1 MKANR
6 LRLEKKFDVIERAGG
21 IKLPHMKSGS
31 GISFTYWER
40 LNVIFSLPAFLFGF
54 VYYIYHGLWKKSL
67 ILVAF
72 CLASIE
78 LLDIIFIR
86 YPSIYE
92 LWYGFSY
99 LITPMVF
106 ALRANGDLY
115 TEYRLN
121 KNVNNSLWSDAMH
134 RLTRNKAAML
144 GACILILLITL
155 AALAPWIAPYSYSYQ
170 DLNLGASPPSADHL
184 LGTDVLGRDLLSR
197 ILYGARISLLVGFV
211 ATGVAL
217 VIGVSWGII
226 AGYAGGKVDSIM
238 MRIVDV
244 LYGLPFIIFI
254 ILLMVIFG
262 RNLWLL
268 FGAIGAVEWLT
279 MARIVRGQV
288 IGLKNQEFVMAAKAM
303 GVSNLSMFRR
313 HLLPNILGPIAVY
326 ATLTI
331 PQVMLLEGFLS
342 FLGLGIQPPMSS
354 WGTLIK
360 DGVESME
367 EYSWLLIYPGLT
379 FTITLFALN
388 FFGDGLR
395 DALDPKT
402 TDN

>member
-1 MKANR
+1 M
-6 LRLEKKFDVIERAGG
+6 
-21 IKLPHMKSGS
+21 SQS
-31 GISFTYWER
+31 S
-40 LNVIFSLPAFLFGF
+40 
-54 VYYIYHGLWKKSL
+54 
-67 ILVAF
+67 
-72 CLASIE
+72 
-78 LLDIIFIR
+78 
-86 YPSIYE
+86 
-92 LWYGFSY
+92 
-99 LITPMVF
+99 
-106 ALRANGDLY
+106 
-115 TEYRLN
+115 
-121 KNVNNSLWSDAMH
+121 SLWSDALR
-134 RLTRNKAAML
+134 RLFKNKAAVA
-144 GACILILLITL
+144 GAIVLLVLIVL
-155 AALAPWIAPYSYSYQ
+155 AAFAPWIAPYPYAYQ
-170 DLNLGASPPSADHL
+170 NLDLGASPPSSVHL

-197 ILYGARISLLVGFV
+197 ILYGARISLLVGFI
-211 ATGVAL
+211 ATTVAL
-217 VIGVSWGII
+217 IIGVSWGII
-226 AGYAGGKVDSIM
+226 AGYAGGKIDSAM

-268 FGAIGAVEWLT
+268 FLAIGAVEWLT
-279 MARIVRGQV
+279 MARIVRAQV
-288 IGLKNQEFVMAAKAM
+288 LSLKNQEFVLAAQAM
-303 GVSNLSMFRR
+303 GVSNFAMFKR
-313 HLLPNILGPIAVY
+313 HLLPNILGPVAVY

-331 PQVMLLEGFLS
+331 PQVMLLESFLS

-402 TDN
+402 SE

>member
-1 MKANR
+1 M
-6 LRLEKKFDVIERAGG
+6 
-21 IKLPHMKSGS
+21 S
-31 GISFTYWER
+31 
-40 LNVIFSLPAFLFGF
+40 
-54 VYYIYHGLWKKSL
+54 
-67 ILVAF
+67 
-72 CLASIE
+72 
-78 LLDIIFIR
+78 
-86 YPSIYE
+86 
-92 LWYGFSY
+92 
-99 LITPMVF
+99 
-106 ALRANGDLY
+106 
-115 TEYRLN
+115 
-121 KNVNNSLWSDAMH
+121 NSSTLWSDAIY
-134 RLTRNKAAML
+134 RLTRNKAAMF
-144 GACILILLITL
+144 GAFILLIL
-155 AALAPWIAPYSYSYQ
+155 IASAALAPWIAPYSYSFQ
-170 DLNLGASPPSADHL
+170 NLELGASPPSADHI

-288 IGLKNQEFVMAAKAM
+288 MGLKNQEFVMAAKAM
-303 GVSNLSMFRR
+303 GVSNFSMFRK
-313 HLLPNILGPIAVY
+313 HLLQKILGPIAVY
-326 ATLTI
+326 ATLKI

-367 EYSWLLIYPGLT
+367 EYSWLLIYPGIT

>member
-1 MKANR
+1 MS
-6 LRLEKKFDVIERAGG
+6 
-21 IKLPHMKSGS
+21 KSS
-31 GISFTYWER
+31 T
-40 LNVIFSLPAFLFGF
+40 
-54 VYYIYHGLWKKSL
+54 
-67 ILVAF
+67 
-72 CLASIE
+72 
-78 LLDIIFIR
+78 
-86 YPSIYE
+86 
-92 LWYGFSY
+92 
-99 LITPMVF
+99 
-106 ALRANGDLY
+106 
-115 TEYRLN
+115 
-121 KNVNNSLWSDAMH
+121 LWSDAIY
-134 RLTRNKAAML
+134 RLTRNKAAMF
-144 GACILILLITL
+144 GAFILIILIAS
-155 AALAPWIAPYSYSYQ
+155 AALAPWIAPYSYSFQ
-170 DLNLGASPPSADHL
+170 NLELGASPPSSEHF

-217 VIGVSWGII
+217 IIGVSWGII
-226 AGYAGGKVDSIM
+226 AGYAGGRVDSIM

-288 IGLKNQEFVMAAKAM
+288 MGLKNQEFVMAARAM
-303 GVSNLSMFRR
+303 GASNFSMFRK

-367 EYSWLLIYPGLT
+367 EHSWLLIYPGVT

>member
-1 MKANR
+1 MS
-6 LRLEKKFDVIERAGG
+6 
-21 IKLPHMKSGS
+21 KSS
-31 GISFTYWER
+31 T
-40 LNVIFSLPAFLFGF
+40 
-54 VYYIYHGLWKKSL
+54 
-67 ILVAF
+67 
-72 CLASIE
+72 
-78 LLDIIFIR
+78 
-86 YPSIYE
+86 
-92 LWYGFSY
+92 
-99 LITPMVF
+99 
-106 ALRANGDLY
+106 
-115 TEYRLN
+115 
-121 KNVNNSLWSDAMH
+121 LWSDAIY
-134 RLTRNKAAML
+134 RLTRNKAAMS
-144 GACILILLITL
+144 GAFILFILILS
-155 AALAPWIAPYSYSYQ
+155 AALAPWIAPYSYSFQ
-170 DLNLGASPPSADHL
+170 NLELGASPPSAAHL

-197 ILYGARISLLVGFV
+197 ILYGAIISLLVGFV

-217 VIGVSWGII
+217 VIGVSWGIV
-226 AGYAGGKVDSIM
+226 AGYAGGKIDSVM
-238 MRIVDV
+238 MRIVDI

-303 GVSNLSMFRR
+303 GVSNFSMFRK

-367 EYSWLLIYPGLT
+367 EYSWLLIYPGIT

>member
-1 MKANR
+1 MK
-6 LRLEKKFDVIERAGG
+6 
-21 IKLPHMKSGS
+21 
-31 GISFTYWER
+31 
-40 LNVIFSLPAFLFGF
+40 
-54 VYYIYHGLWKKSL
+54 
-67 ILVAF
+67 
-72 CLASIE
+72 
-78 LLDIIFIR
+78 
-86 YPSIYE
+86 
-92 LWYGFSY
+92 
-99 LITPMVF
+99 
-106 ALRANGDLY
+106 
-115 TEYRLN
+115 
-121 KNVNNSLWSDAMH
+121 NNSLWSDALY
-134 RLTRNKAAML
+134 RLSRNRAAMFGGL
-144 GACILILLITL
+144 ILIILILC
-155 AALAPWIAPYSYSYQ
+155 AVFAPLIAPYSYSYQ
-170 DLNLGASPPSADHL
+170 NLILGASPPSAEHL

-226 AGYAGGKVDSIM
+226 AGYMGGRVDSIM
-238 MRIVDV
+238 MRIVDI

-303 GVSNLSMFRR
+303 GVSSLSMFRR

-331 PQVMLLEGFLS
+331 PQVMLLESFLS

-367 EYSWLLIYPGLT
+367 EFSWLLIYPGIT

-402 TDN
+402 SDN

>member
-1 MKANR
+1 MSR
-6 LRLEKKFDVIERAGG
+6 
-21 IKLPHMKSGS
+21 SS
-31 GISFTYWER
+31 T
-40 LNVIFSLPAFLFGF
+40 
-54 VYYIYHGLWKKSL
+54 
-67 ILVAF
+67 
-72 CLASIE
+72 
-78 LLDIIFIR
+78 
-86 YPSIYE
+86 
-92 LWYGFSY
+92 
-99 LITPMVF
+99 
-106 ALRANGDLY
+106 
-115 TEYRLN
+115 
-121 KNVNNSLWSDAMH
+121 LWSDAIY
-134 RLTRNKAAML
+134 RLTRNKAAMF
-144 GACILILLITL
+144 GAFILFILILC
-155 AALAPWIAPYSYSYQ
+155 AALAPWIAPYSYSFQ
-170 DLNLGASPPSADHL
+170 NLELGASPPSAAHL

-217 VIGVSWGII
+217 VIGVSWGIV
-226 AGYAGGKVDSIM
+226 AGYAGGKIDSVM
-238 MRIVDV
+238 MRIVDI

-303 GVSNLSMFRR
+303 GVSNFSMFRK

-367 EYSWLLIYPGLT
+367 EYSWLLIYPGIT

>member
-1 MKANR
+1 MS
-6 LRLEKKFDVIERAGG
+6 
-21 IKLPHMKSGS
+21 KSS
-31 GISFTYWER
+31 T
-40 LNVIFSLPAFLFGF
+40 
-54 VYYIYHGLWKKSL
+54 
-67 ILVAF
+67 
-72 CLASIE
+72 
-78 LLDIIFIR
+78 
-86 YPSIYE
+86 
-92 LWYGFSY
+92 
-99 LITPMVF
+99 
-106 ALRANGDLY
+106 
-115 TEYRLN
+115 
-121 KNVNNSLWSDAMH
+121 LWSDAIY
-134 RLTRNKAAML
+134 RLTRNKAAMF
-144 GACILILLITL
+144 GASILLLLIIS
-155 AALAPWIAPYSYSYQ
+155 AALAPWIAPYSYSFQ
-170 DLNLGASPPSADHL
+170 NLELGASPPSAEHI
-184 LGTDVLGRDLLSR
+184 LGTDILGRDLLSR

-288 IGLKNQEFVMAAKAM
+288 MGLKNQEFVMAAKAM
-303 GVSNLSMFRR
+303 GVSNFSMFRK

-367 EYSWLLIYPGLT
+367 EFSWLLIYPGIT
-379 FTITLFALN
+379 FTVTLFALN

>member
-1 MKANR
+1 MS
-6 LRLEKKFDVIERAGG
+6 
-21 IKLPHMKSGS
+21 KSS
-31 GISFTYWER
+31 T
-40 LNVIFSLPAFLFGF
+40 
-54 VYYIYHGLWKKSL
+54 
-67 ILVAF
+67 
-72 CLASIE
+72 
-78 LLDIIFIR
+78 
-86 YPSIYE
+86 
-92 LWYGFSY
+92 
-99 LITPMVF
+99 
-106 ALRANGDLY
+106 
-115 TEYRLN
+115 
-121 KNVNNSLWSDAMH
+121 LWSDAIY
-134 RLTRNKAAML
+134 RLTRNKAAMF
-144 GACILILLITL
+144 GAFILFILILC
-155 AALAPWIAPYSYSYQ
+155 AALAPLIAPYSYSFQ
-170 DLNLGASPPSADHL
+170 NLELGASPPSAAHI

-303 GVSNLSMFRR
+303 GVSNISMFRK

-402 TDN
+402 TDS